1 MEVALCQ
8 PPLRAAARSGPA
20 PATTGL
26 HCGSSAENQGVSH
39 DSGIT
44 EHQGQE
50 EQRGGGVGEQQGE
63 TLHPSSSSLGL
74 DETDPSP
81 GDKTP
86 PHSPPHPHSSPLCWG
101 VGGGYWSSLMSQSKD
116 ESDLLLLAD
125 L

>member
-86 PHSPPHPHSSPLCWG
+86 PHSPLPTPTPSLLSA
-101 VGGGYWSSLMSQSKD
+101 GGGG
-116 ESDLLLLAD
+116 
-125 L
+125 